1 MSKSESILDKIV
13 ATKHDEIVRSKAILS
28 AEQLL
33 ARVVDAPPVRDFFA
47 ALAAP
52 GVIKLIAEVKK
63 ASPSAGVIRNNFDPV
78 EIALAY
84 ENHGATC
91 LSCLTDE
98 EYFQGK
104 LDYLSQ
110 IREAV
115 SLPVLRKDFIVDTY
129 QVLQSRVAGADAVLL
144 IAECLTDA
152 ELKQLY
158 DYIIELKMTPLVEFY
173 AAENCQRVLDVGAT
187 LVGVNNRNLHTFET
201 DLQHTMAMQSELP
214 AECLLVAE
222 SGIGTPEDVAML
234 SEQGVDAMLVG
245 ESLIRQANIG
255 GAVENLLSLINIK

>member
-1 MSKSESILDKIV
+1 MSKSESVLDKIV
-13 ATKHDEIVRSKAILS
+13 ATKRHEIVRAKAALPT
-28 AEQLL
+28 EELL
-33 ARVVDAPPVRDFFA
+33 VRIADAPPVRDFFA

-63 ASPSAGVIRNNFDPV
+63 ASPSAGLIRKDFDPV

-84 ENHGATC
+84 ANHGATC

-104 LDYLSQ
+104 LDYLAQ

-115 SLPVLRKDFIVDTY
+115 SLPILRKDFIVDKY
-129 QVLQSRVAGADAVLL
+129 QVLEAVLL

-158 DYIIELKMTPLVEFY
+158 DYVIELEMTPLVEFY
-173 AAENCQRVLDVGAT
+173 AAENRQRVLDIGAT

-201 DLQHTMAMQSELP
+201 DLQHTIAMQSELP
-214 AECLLVAE
+214 DECLLVAE

-234 SEQGVDAMLVG
+234 AGEGVAAMLVG
-245 ESLIRQANIG
+245 ESLMRQADIG
-255 GAVENLLSLINIK
+255 AAVENLLSLVNVK

>member
-1 MSKSESILDKIV
+1 MSKSASILDKIV
-13 ATKHDEIVRSKAILS
+13 ATKHDEIVRAKAILP
-28 AEQLL
+28 AKQLL

-98 EYFQGK
+98 GYFQGK

-214 AECLLVAE
+214 TECLLVAE

-255 GAVENLLSLINIK
+255 GAVENLLSLINTK

>member
-1 MSKSESILDKIV
+1 MSKSESVLDKIV
-13 ATKHDEIVRSKAILS
+13 ATKRDEIVRAKATLPE
-28 AEQLL
+28 AELFV
-33 ARVVDAPPVRDFFA
+33 RVADAPPVRDFFA

-63 ASPSAGVIRNNFDPV
+63 ASPSAGLIRKDFDPV

-84 ENHGATC
+84 ANHGATC
-91 LSCLTDE
+91 ISCLTDE

-104 LDYLSQ
+104 LGYLTQ

-115 SLPVLRKDFIVDTY
+115 SLPVLRKDFIIDVY
-129 QVLQSRVAGADAVLL
+129 QVLEARVAGADAVLL
-144 IAECLTDA
+144 IAECLTDV

-158 DYIIELKMTPLVEFY
+158 DFVVELKMTPLVEFY
-173 AAENCQRVLDVGAT
+173 AAENRQRVLDVGAT
-187 LVGVNNRNLHTFET
+187 VVGVNNRNLHTFEM
-201 DLQHTMAMQSELP
+201 DLQHTIAMQAALP

-234 SEQGVDAMLVG
+234 AEHGIDAMLVG
-245 ESLIRQANIG
+245 ESLMRQIDIG
-255 GAVENLLSLINIK
+255 GAVENLLSQVNAK